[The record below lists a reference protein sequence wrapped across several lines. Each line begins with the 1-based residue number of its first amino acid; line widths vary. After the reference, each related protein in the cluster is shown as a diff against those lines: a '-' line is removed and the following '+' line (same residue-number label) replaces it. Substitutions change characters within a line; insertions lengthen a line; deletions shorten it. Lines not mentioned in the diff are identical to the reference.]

1 VRALLRAMRRSLRV
15 KTALLLVVAALLP
28 VGLLAMD
35 VLRAERRQL
44 TKAIESLLAA
54 RADELTRMIDDF
66 NEQFRRSSER
76 LAAMPEIAS
85 LSASGQPAAAA
96 AILKVWQRSDPDVS
110 GLALLDER
118 GVVSLSTE
126 PSLAGKSLWFRSWV
140 RDGSQGKCVISD
152 VYLEPS
158 IAGSDPTIAYAAPV
172 HDARGAVVGM
182 VAEWVR
188 AAALW
193 RAIKTTNALAGP
205 GSYAAILDRY
215 GIRIGHSLR
224 DDVVFHPS
232 APLDGEARRT
242 MVAEHR
248 FGERTRTLVEDVWP
262 FPEMSVQVRLP
273 NPRGDVFRGFGYLN
287 GAWDYVV
294 ARRTKTAPWTV
305 FYLSPQSGVDAQVA
319 SVAKTSGLFALGI
332 LVSALLLGTLL
343 GGMILEPIRAL
354 ARATAAVAA
363 GALTVRVP
371 VVARSD
377 ELGRLG
383 HNFNA
388 MVKWLGAQADAVA
401 RSREELAQKAAIVE
415 SSGDAIIGKSLT
427 GVITSWNAAAT
438 RLFGYTANEIVGKP
452 VTTLIPAERRHEEPE
467 MLARLSRGERF
478 EQFDTV
484 RLRKDGRR
492 IDVSL
497 TSSPVRDA
505 DGRLVG
511 ASKIVRDITERRR
524 AQTELAAARDQAEA
538 ASRELE
544 AFSYSVAHDLR
555 APLRA
560 MGAYAHDL
568 QAQRDRLDEEGRDSL
583 QEIVANTRK
592 MSDLIDGLLSL
603 SRVTRTDLMKE
614 TVDLSALA
622 REVVAELRAGDP
634 GRRAVVRIQ
643 EGLMGDADPRLIRA
657 LLDNL
662 LGNAWKFTSR
672 LAEAHLEF
680 GARDDGGERTF
691 FVRDDGAGFD
701 MAHADKLFT
710 AFQRLHKVRDFPGT
724 GIGLATSQRIV
735 RRHGGRIWAE
745 ASPGQGATFYF
756 TLPAPVGAES

>member
-1 VRALLRAMRRSLRV
+1 M
-15 KTALLLVVAALLP
+15 
-28 VGLLAMD
+28 
-35 VLRAERRQL
+35 
-44 TKAIESLLAA
+44 
-54 RADELTRMIDDF
+54 
-66 NEQFRRSSER
+66 
-76 LAAMPEIAS
+76 
-85 LSASGQPAAAA
+85 
-96 AILKVWQRSDPDVS
+96 
-110 GLALLDER
+110 
-118 GVVSLSTE
+118 
-126 PSLAGKSLWFRSWV
+126 
-140 RDGSQGKCVISD
+140 
-152 VYLEPS
+152 
-158 IAGSDPTIAYAAPV
+158 
-172 HDARGAVVGM
+172 
-182 VAEWVR
+182 
-188 AAALW
+188 
-193 RAIKTTNALAGP
+193 
-205 GSYAAILDRY
+205 
-215 GIRIGHSLR
+215 
-224 DDVVFHPS
+224 
-232 APLDGEARRT
+232 
-242 MVAEHR
+242 
-248 FGERTRTLVEDVWP
+248 
-262 FPEMSVQVRLP
+262 
-273 NPRGDVFRGFGYLN
+273 
-287 GAWDYVV
+287 
-294 ARRTKTAPWTV
+294 
-305 FYLSPQSGVDAQVA
+305 
-319 SVAKTSGLFALGI
+319 
-332 LVSALLLGTLL
+332 
-343 GGMILEPIRAL
+343 
-354 ARATAAVAA
+354 
-363 GALTVRVP
+363 
-371 VVARSD
+371 
-377 ELGRLG
+377 
-383 HNFNA
+383 
-388 MVKWLGAQADAVA
+388 
-401 RSREELAQKAAIVE
+401 
-415 SSGDAIIGKSLT
+415 
-427 GVITSWNAAAT
+427 
-438 RLFGYTANEIVGKP
+438 
-452 VTTLIPAERRHEEPE
+452 
-467 MLARLSRGERF
+467 SRGERF

-492 IDVSL
+492 FDVSL

-560 MGAYAHDL
+560 MGAYTHDL

-622 REVVAELRAGDP
+622 REVVAQLRAGDP
-634 GRRAVVRIQ
+634 GRRVVVRIQ

-672 LAEAHLEF
+672 LAESHLEF